1 MVAFIKS
8 VFFYGFCLLFF
19 KIRIVFGLDLD
30 LTQLLRV
37 CLKYYLG
44 IVSLISFK
52 IQFISGSFLL
62 IKSFKVGI
70 ISLSG

>member
-8 VFFYGFCLLFF
+8 VFFYGFYFF
-19 KIRIVFGLDLD
+19 FLINHSNWLDLD
-30 LTQLLRV
+30 LTQLMRE
-37 CLKYYLG
+37 CIKYYLG
-44 IVSLISFK
+44 IAALISFK

-62 IKSFKVGI
+62 IKSFKVGM